1 MSLKEILSKPIPK
14 SKKNIL
20 KVVHTTEDI
29 HAKVSLLSELLGITK
44 SQALNNIITLFI
56 KDNEDEIKD
65 LITLKKEQLDQLF

>member
-20 KVVHTTEDI
+20 KVVHTSEDI